1 MPNWNTLRGLAI
13 ARTIEAVESVQ
24 SAVIEMLQDE
34 DHLVRMEAAV
44 ALGEPLSPAGV
55 AALTE
60 ALNDKSE
67 VVRLAA
73 QRSLQETIETRP
85 EP

>member
-1 MPNWNTLRGLAI
+1 
-13 ARTIEAVESVQ
+13 
-24 SAVIEMLQDE
+24 
-34 DHLVRMEAAV
+34 MEAAV
-44 ALGEPLSPAGV
+44 TLGKSVSPASV

-73 QRSLQETIETRP
+73 QRSLEEAIQARPATPQEP
-85 EP
+85 

>member
-1 MPNWNTLRGLAI
+1 
-13 ARTIEAVESVQ
+13 
-24 SAVIEMLQDE
+24 MLQDE

-44 ALGEPLSPAGV
+44 TLGKSVSPASV

-73 QRSLQETIETRP
+73 QRSLEEALQARP
-85 EP
+85 PAA